1 MRFWQDVRYGVRM
14 LIRQPGFTL
23 IAVLTLALGIG
34 ATTAIFSVVNAV
46 LLRPL
51 PFRDSERL
59 VTLWENNI
67 KDGIERDD
75 VSPANFLDW
84 RERSRSFEEMA
95 FANPWSLDYT
105 GGTEPETWRTA
116 RVSHGFFDLLGAQP
130 LVGRIFL
137 AEEYQEGRN
146 QAVVLSYGLWQRR
159 FGGDAG
165 IVGQKLILDD
175 RPMTVVGVM
184 PADFKLHLF
193 EQEELLWQPQ
203 TPDESMRRQRRAT
216 YLKVVARLK
225 PDATIERARAE
236 MDSIAANLAV
246 EYPQTN
252 AGVGVTAA
260 FLTEHMTGRV
270 RPALW
275 VLFGAVG
282 FVLAIACT
290 NVANLVLARGSE
302 REREFAVRAAIGAGR
317 GRIVRQLMTESLLL
331 ALAGGVAGLLA
342 AVWGMDLIV
351 ALAPGDI
358 PRLETVG
365 PDRVAFAFSLGVS
378 VLTAAAFGLAP
389 ALHFSKPDL
398 SAHLKGGAASAGA
411 VRRRLRGA
419 LIIAEVALAL
429 VLLVGAGLLLR
440 SFARLLNADP
450 GFASGSVIALQTFI
464 WDRYRTPQQRAGFV
478 AAAMEKL
485 RNTPGVQTV
494 GAGTSA
500 PFLGSSMDSSL
511 PFTVEGRPAPPP
523 GQEPTVF
530 YGVAASDYFASL
542 GVPLKRGRL
551 FNDFDTADSPRVVI
565 INEEMA
571 RRHFP
576 NEDPVGRSIGVRGG
590 SRGQEAAVRRVF
602 EIVGVVG
609 NVLHDGLD
617 RAPRPEYF
625 QPFAQSPTGSII
637 FTVRI
642 AGDPAAMIPALKA
655 RIWEVNETQPVYA
668 VAALGDLISDSLR
681 TRRFSLVLLGAFAA
695 LALVLA
701 VTGIYGVVSH
711 AVRQQTR
718 EIGIRA
724 ALGADA
730 GDVMKMVI
738 GRGLALTFAGVAV
751 GLVAAFGLT
760 RLMQSMLYG
769 VEATDPLTY
778 GVVAVLLMLAAAA
791 ACYAPARRAA
801 RVDPLQ
807 ALRCE

>member
-1 MRFWQDVRYGVRM
+1 MELWQDVRYGARM

-51 PFRDSERL
+51 PFRDPERI
-59 VTLWENNI
+59 VTLWENNF

-105 GGTEPETWRTA
+105 GGTEPETWRAA
-116 RVSHGFFDLLGAQP
+116 RVSRGFFEVLGAQT
-130 LVGRIFL
+130 LLGRTFL
-137 AEEYQEGRN
+137 AEEYEEGRN
-146 QAVVLSYGLWQRR
+146 QTVVLSYGLWQRR
-159 FGGDAG
+159 FGGDPKVIG
-165 IVGQKLILDD
+165 RKLMLADQ
-175 RPMTVVGVM
+175 PMIVVGVM
-184 PADFKLHLF
+184 PADFRLHLF

-203 TPDESMRRQRRAT
+203 TPDESMQRQRRAT
-216 YLKVVARLK
+216 YLKVVARLN
-225 PDATIERARAE
+225 PNATIEQARAE

-252 AGVGVTAA
+252 AGVGATSAP
-260 FLTEHMTGRV
+260 LTEHMTGRV

-302 REREFAVRAAIGAGR
+302 REREFAIRAAIGAGR
-317 GRIVRQLMTESLLL
+317 GRMVRQLMAESLLL
-331 ALAGGVAGLLA
+331 ALAGCAGGLLA
-342 AVWGMDLIV
+342 AVWGADLIV
-351 ALAPGDI
+351 ALGPGDI

-365 PDRVAFAFSLGVS
+365 LDRVALAFTLGVS
-378 VLTAAAFGLAP
+378 VLTAAAFGLVP
-389 ALHFSKPDL
+389 ALHFSKPNL
-398 SAHLKGGAASAGA
+398 NAYLKEGAASAGA
-411 VRRRLRGA
+411 VRRRLRGV
-419 LIIAEVALAL
+419 LVIAEIALAL

-440 SFARLLNADP
+440 SFAGLLKADP
-450 GFASGSVIALQTFI
+450 GFASGSAVAVQTFI
-464 WDRYRTPQQRAGFV
+464 WDRYRTPQLRTEFV
-478 AAAMEKL
+478 AAAIEKL
-485 RNTPGVQTV
+485 RNTPGVQAV
-494 GAGTSA
+494 GVGTSV
-500 PFLGSSMDSSL
+500 PFLDSSMNSSL
-511 PFTVEGRPAPPP
+511 PFTVEGRPAPAP

-530 YGVAASDYFASL
+530 YGVATSDYFASL

-576 NEDPVGRSIGVRGG
+576 NEDPVGRSINIRGG
-590 SRGQEAAVRRVF
+590 SRGQAAAPRVF

-617 RAPRPEYF
+617 REPRPEYF
-625 QPFAQSPTGSII
+625 QPYAQSPTGSII
-637 FTVRI
+637 FTVRT

-655 RIWEVNETQPVYA
+655 RIWEVNATQPVYA
-668 VAALGDLISDSLR
+668 IAALGDLISDSLR
-681 TRRFSLVLLGAFAA
+681 TRRFSLGLLGAFAA
-695 LALVLA
+695 LALALA
-701 VTGIYGVVSH
+701 VTGIYGVVSY

-718 EIGIRA
+718 EIGIRM
-724 ALGADA
+724 ALGAGA

-738 GRGLALTFAGVAV
+738 GRGLALTLAGVV
-751 GLVAAFGLT
+751 IGLGAALGLT
-760 RLMQSMLYG
+760 HLMQSMLYG
-769 VEATDPLTY
+769 VEATDPLTFA
-778 GVVAVLLMLAAAA
+778 VVAVLLVLAGVA
-791 ACYAPARRAA
+791 ACWVPARRAT
-801 RVDPLQ
+801 RVDPLM